1 MEITEAAPHDTI
13 EKSTIQ
19 RILIASPEPC
29 APLVT
34 KIANMEIE
42 TEYFPLPG
50 NENGAG
56 NFNYRT
62 LQTAIQY
69 CEDKGHEFLIAADFN
84 TNKMNVA
91 VRKETN
97 GEMVILTIH
106 QLAAILSTI
115 LLKTH
120 DRLSCIKSF
129 FVSDLVESIFSKA
142 GKNCK
147 STLNSDPTV
156 GWQDRGATDEVLFI
170 SENHEFV
177 LQNNQQGMRYL
188 IGRLVFEANVLRSHN
203 RTLFDMVMDVYKSH
217 GFRREKLF
225 VVDVISESQRK
236 HFSNLVNLLK
246 RNPPAIFGGVTLNEV
261 IDYESGV
268 KRNRISGSQTTLKS
282 EAANIME
289 IRLSGGLSLLLA
301 LRNDKLYYCVSIR
314 SSFISKADYF
324 KAAKTFDDRIVKFIG
339 NINRSYH

>member
-19 RILIASPEPC
+19 RILIASPDPC

-42 TEYFPLPG
+42 TEYFPLLG

-69 CEDKGHEFLIAADFN
+69 CEDKGHELLIAADFN

-106 QLAAILSTI
+106 QLAAILSAI

-147 STLNSDPTV
+147 STLNSASTV
-156 GWQDRGATDEVLFI
+156 DLQGHAAADEVLYI

-177 LQNNQQGMRYL
+177 LQNNQQGMHYL

-203 RTLFDMVMDVYKSH
+203 RTLFDMVMDLYKSH
-217 GFRREKLF
+217 GFRRERLF
-225 VVDVISESQRK
+225 VVDVISESQRR
-236 HFSNLVNLLK
+236 HFLNLVNLLK
-246 RNPPAIFGGVTLNEV
+246 KSPPEILGGVTLNEV
-261 IDYESGV
+261 IDYETGV
-268 KRNRISGSQTTLKS
+268 KRNRISGSQSTLKS
-282 EAANIME
+282 EPANIVE
-289 IRLSGGLSLLLA
+289 IRLSGGLFLFLA
-301 LRNDKLYYCVSIR
+301 LRNDKLHYYVSIR
-314 SSFISKADYF
+314 SAFVSKADYL
-324 KAAKTFDDRIVKFIG
+324 KVVRTFDDRIVRFIG